1 MLGIQLAAPA
11 LAGRRLFSSAGS
23 SFFLLLNIQ
32 SSEKNMQRS
41 PDLSCLR
48 GFLHCVLLLE
58 AMLDPSVSVSL
69 LGFIYGWLTYMGSAS
84 TWIC

>member
-11 LAGRRLFSSAGS
+11 LAGRRLLSSAGS
-23 SFFLLLNIQ
+23 LFLPSLFIQ
-32 SSEKNMQRS
+32 LVEKNMQRS

-48 GFLHCVLLLE
+48 GLLHYGLLLE

-69 LGFIYGWLTYMGSAS
+69 LGCIYGS
-84 TWIC
+84 

>member
-11 LAGRRLFSSAGS
+11 LAGRRLFSSAGLP
-23 SFFLLLNIQ
+23 FFLLLNIQ
-32 SSEKNMQRS
+32 LSEKKMQRS

-48 GFLHCVLLLE
+48 GLLHYGLLLE

-69 LGFIYGWLTYMGSAS
+69 LGCIYGS
-84 TWIC
+84 